1 MNKIF
6 TFLSSVL
13 IIFSFFLLPLAVHAQ
28 EKEQDKIERE
38 FSRVIESVVKGNL
51 LISPLCFKPQDLEKL
66 EALSSTY
73 SMDRLIPLIQKYEW
87 RLLALEARARA
98 EIFAAEKECEL
109 RLKEKIK
116 KKDPDSKKEADIA
129 TNYLGNGYCNQ
140 ELLKNTLNKL
150 REKGKA
156 IEPKK

>member
-1 MNKIF
+1 MNCID
-6 TFLSSVL
+6 V
-13 IIFSFFLLPLAVHAQ
+13 FLL
-28 EKEQDKIERE
+28 I
-38 FSRVIESVVKGNL
+38 NC
-51 LISPLCFKPQDLEKL
+51 IS
-66 EALSSTY
+66 
-73 SMDRLIPLIQKYEW
+73 
-87 RLLALEARARA
+87 
-98 EIFAAEKECEL
+98 CEL